1 MTHPRP
7 HPARSVVGSGPRDRA
22 DPVLRHLT
30 ERLILRPWLPRD
42 RAPFAAMNADPRVM
56 EHFPAPLT
64 RRESDELI
72 ERMQRRLLQDG
83 YGLWALEL
91 RSSGDLIG
99 YTGLNR
105 PSWTA
110 PFTPCVEVGWRLT
123 PAAWGAGYATEA
135 GRAALGI
142 AFGPAGLDEVVSFTV
157 PANARSRAVMGRLG
171 LTHDEADDFE
181 HPALP
186 VGHPMCHLV
195 LYRLRREDW
204 ERSRGGQGPQSSSR

>member
-1 MTHPRP
+1 VTHP
-7 HPARSVVGSGPRDRA
+7 HPDPVHGTGATGPRDPA
-22 DPVLRHLT
+22 DPALRHLT
-30 ERLILRPWLPRD
+30 DRLLLRPWLPRD

-56 EHFPAPLT
+56 EHFPAALT

-99 YTGLNR
+99 FTGLTS

-123 PAAWGAGYATEA
+123 PAAWGAGYAAEA
-135 GRAALGI
+135 GRAALAIG
-142 AFGPAGLDEVVSFTV
+142 FGRAGLEEVVSFTV
-157 PANARSRAVMGRLG
+157 PANTRSRAVMRRLG
-171 LTHDEADDFE
+171 LTHDEDDDFE
-181 HPALP
+181 HPAVP
-186 VGHPMCHLV
+186 VGHPMRRHV

-204 ERSRGGQGPQSSSR
+204 ERSRHIGGPQFSSR